1 MSQKLIES
9 VLKTPF
15 DSDLTYEL
23 KIETIISALR
33 NIIESDKNKFHLLHI
48 QIGLSQLASDHKKD
62 LFEHPLFKINN
73 NSSDTTLIQADVVPE
88 KFKAFMQ
95 EESNICLTQNLIDC
109 YKQKKSFY
117 NSVELSK
124 KVYSILFS
132 TVLRRTLC
140 LVGLYLMLFTAVPL
154 MPLAQTIGTIPMLS
168 SIYDHQLLA
177 SKLSKD
183 RRFSPNEVI
192 AMTILIT
199 AFGIIMTT
207 LCITFAKHPLITFPL
222 YILATAFFNF
232 HINNDKFTTIY
243 NEKIGRLRRNLFI
256 QKEITSKALNRFLKK
271 YELSSESL
279 SDNKKSSE
287 NIQSANELSLF
298 NESSL
303 INKTTFD
310 NQQDQIMESILSS
323 EYIK

>member
-23 KIETIISALR
+23 KIDTIISALR
-33 NIIESDKNKFHLLHI
+33 NIIKSDKNEFHLLQI
-48 QIGLSQLASDHKKD
+48 QIGLHQFAQYHKKD
-62 LFEHPLFKINN
+62 LFKHPLFKINN
-73 NSSDTTLIQADVVPE
+73 NSSDTTLIQADFVPE

-95 EESNICLTQNLIDC
+95 EESNICLTQNLIIC
-109 YKQKKSFY
+109 YQQKKSFY
-117 NSVELSK
+117 LSVELSK
-124 KVYSILFS
+124 KVYRTLYLI
-132 TVLRRTLC
+132 VLNRTLC
-140 LVGLYLMLFTAVPL
+140 LVCLYLMLFTAVPL
-154 MPLAQTIGTIPMLS
+154 MPLAQTIGIINILS
-168 SIYDHQLLA
+168 PLYDHQFLA

-199 AFGIIMTT
+199 AFSIIMTT

-232 HINNDKFTTIY
+232 HINKDEFTTIY
-243 NEKIGRLRRNLFI
+243 NEKIGRLRRNFSVL
-256 QKEITSKALNRFLKK
+256 KENTSKNLKTFLEK
-271 YELSSESL
+271 YELSSENL
-279 SDNKKSSE
+279 SDNKKLSE

-298 NESSL
+298 NESPLSNN
-303 INKTTFD
+303 ITFD